1 MILVRDAR
9 GADAA
14 FMQCVQKL
22 RDARVGRHMLLRV
35 GGVEPGVDSERIVNE
50 RAEHAGDEH
59 FRAVAD
65 HGADLRDRPLRAAH
79 FAQRAVDGRGNVG
92 KRI

>member
-1 MILVRDAR
+1 
-9 GADAA
+9 
-14 FMQCVQKL
+14 MQRVQKL
-22 RDARVGRHMLLRV
+22 RDALVGRHMLLRV

-50 RAEHAGDEH
+50 RFLPRAERAGDEH

-65 HGADLRDRPLRAAH
+65 HGADLRDRPLRAVH

>member
-1 MILVRDAR
+1 
-9 GADAA
+9 
-14 FMQCVQKL
+14 MQRVQKL
-22 RDARVGRHMLLRV
+22 RDALVGRHVLLRV
-35 GGVEPGVDSERIVNE
+35 GGVEPGVDSERIVDE
-50 RAEHAGDEH
+50 RLLPRAERAGDEH

-65 HGADLRDRPLRAAH
+65 HRADLRDRPFRAVH